1 MPDENRCACAD
12 LSQEILQRVGKGC
25 DADVHKRRR
34 TAIARHVPGDGAKN
48 PAKELDLAAPS
59 SRCAA
64 YPMQEYQGRPAGI
77 AGGLIAETAITA
89 LHRCRYGHAG
99 LRLLKSAAMLAGG
112 SAMGSD
118 NFRPKTSGFAS
129 TGAASRGKRL
139 HRDKPGNPA
148 PLVQTISCWLIGSA
162 FPKKSRVHNSFES
175 RTSGV
180 GLFRQKIHLVLGG
193 EPDDLS
199 HIGQF
204 MEPVEQRFQ
213 LAGRRNPE
221 QGTDR
226 LV

>member
-64 YPMQEYQGRPAGI
+64 YPMQEYQGRLAGI

-112 SAMGSD
+112 SAMGSN

-129 TGAASRGKRL
+129 TGCSFARQTSSSRQAR
-139 HRDKPGNPA
+139 KPSPA
-148 PLVQTISCWLIGSA
+148 GANNLLLAHWIS
-162 FPKKSRVHNSFES
+162 
-175 RTSGV
+175 
-180 GLFRQKIHLVLGG
+180 
-193 EPDDLS
+193 LS
-199 HIGQF
+199 
-204 MEPVEQRFQ
+204 
-213 LAGRRNPE
+213 L
-221 QGTDR
+221 
-226 LV
+226 